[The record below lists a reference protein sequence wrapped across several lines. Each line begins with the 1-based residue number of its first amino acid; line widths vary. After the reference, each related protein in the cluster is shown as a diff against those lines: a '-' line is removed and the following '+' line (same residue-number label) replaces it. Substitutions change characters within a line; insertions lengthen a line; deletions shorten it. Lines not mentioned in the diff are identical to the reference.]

1 MTSEELPYRMRGH
14 RVPEFSSAQIGAVAQ
29 RVCGALR
36 LRRRSFRPGTVE
48 KLVAQLEHYRIYVDP
63 IEDEE
68 WLDATRATV
77 NPQTGMIY
85 MPLKLYN
92 ELCRGKPEAIR
103 IFLHELGHIFL
114 CHKPMLHFS
123 DGPGKQEYDSEW
135 QADFFADSV
144 IEYLN
149 LPRFDGQ
156 LELKF

>member
-1 MTSEELPYRMRGH
+1 MTVEELPYRMRGH
-14 RVPEFSSAQIGAVAQ
+14 RVPEFSSVQIRAVAQ
-29 RVCGALR
+29 KVCDVLH
-36 LRRRSFRPGTVE
+36 LSRRSFRPGAVE
-48 KLVAQLEHYRIYVDP
+48 SLVAALEHYRIYVDP

-85 MPLKLYN
+85 IPLKLYN

-103 IFLHELGHIFL
+103 IFLHELGHIIL

-123 DGPGKQEYDSEW
+123 EGPSKKEFDSEW
-135 QADFFADSV
+135 QADLFADSV
-144 IEYLN
+144 IEHLN

-156 LELKF
+156 MEFKF

>member
-1 MTSEELPYRMRGH
+1 MTIEELPYRMRGH
-14 RVPEFSSAQIGAVAQ
+14 RVPEFSSSQIGAVAQ
-29 RVCGALR
+29 RVCDALR
-36 LRRRSFRPGTVE
+36 LSRRSFRPGEVE
-48 KLVAQLEHYRIYVDP
+48 KLVVLLENYRIHVDP

-92 ELCRGKPEAIR
+92 ELCRGRPEAVR

-123 DGPGKQEYDSEW
+123 DGPNKQEFDSEW

-144 IEYLN
+144 IEHLN
-149 LPRFDGQ
+149 LPRDDGQ